1 MIPFSIIK
9 QEVISIFNLLR
20 NKKGEILTGTLTFPI
35 IVFIVVLGFM
45 YIYRE
50 EVRYG
55 VAMAA
60 REAAREYGVQ
70 LGQLEGKT
78 VDADSLAQSLAT
90 QKAKNVLCSENLF
103 KSSDDFND
111 TQTSKHSALI
121 SFTNDG
127 QWTTCT
133 IEYLLPNMF
142 FSSSK
147 LISNDNS
154 LWSKVFIIKV
164 TGSAKYEA
172 PDTNT

>member
-1 MIPFSIIK
+1 M
-9 QEVISIFNLLR
+9 LR
-20 NKKGEILTGTLTFPI
+20 NKKGEILTRVLTFPI
-35 IVFIVVLGFM
+35 IVFIVILGFM

-50 EVRYG
+50 EVRFG
-55 VAMAA
+55 VAMAT

-90 QKAKNVLCSENLF
+90 KKAKDVLCSEDLF
-103 KSSDDFND
+103 KSDDDFND

-142 FSSSK
+142 FNSSS
-147 LISNDNS
+147 LISHDNS
-154 LWSKVFIIKV
+154 LWSKMFVIKV
-164 TGSAKYEA
+164 TGSAKYET
-172 PDTNT
+172 PDTTTQ